1 VAKSDKQLPCGVIRM
16 RQKLEIVW
24 DLPDNGTRLQRF
36 RRYLRDKGVRQTTLD
51 DYLKRAERYLRF
63 CSHEQPS
70 PETAQ
75 KYRDYLMDKNL
86 SRSSVNNYCFAIKN
100 YHKMLGQ
107 EVTFPFLKRTN
118 TIPYYFTADEV
129 CRIFDQINNIK
140 HLAMFKAA
148 FYGCL
153 RAGELCNL
161 ELEDLDLDRLAL
173 KVRDGKGGKTA
184 MVYLSEDAAET
195 LRSYLAIRPEIAID
209 RHNPLFFT
217 DFGSWFDRRD
227 IYRLVIYYKRRAGI
241 TKKGGPHVLFRHTPA
256 SLMVQNGCDLL
267 TIQHVLRHNDINTSM
282 RYLHLAEDTKRSKYD
297 RFLKL

>member
-1 VAKSDKQLPCGVIRM
+1 M
-16 RQKLEIVW
+16 RQKLQINW
-24 DLPDNGTRLQRF
+24 DLPDNDSKLRRF
-36 RRYLRDKGVRQTTLD
+36 KRYLMDKGVRQSTLD
-51 DYLKRAERYLRF
+51 DYLARVESYLKF
-63 CSHEQPS
+63 CGDEQPS

-75 KYRDYLMDKNL
+75 NYRDSLMDRNL
-86 SRSSVNNYCFAIKN
+86 SRSSINNNCFAIRH

-107 EVTFPFLKRTN
+107 DVKFPFLKRTN

-129 CRIFDQINNIK
+129 GRIFDQINNIK
-140 HLAMFKAA
+140 HLAMFKTA

-153 RAGELCNL
+153 RASELCHL

-184 MVYLSEDAAET
+184 MVYLSEDAADT
-195 LRSYLAIRPEIAID
+195 LRDYLAVRPDITIGRQA
-209 RHNPLFFT
+209 PLFFT
-217 DFGSWFDRRD
+217 DFGDWYDRKN
-227 IYRLVIYYKRRAGI
+227 IYRLVIYYKERAGI
-241 TKKGGPHVLFRHTPA
+241 TKKGGAHVLFRHTPA

-282 RYLHLAEDTKRSKYD
+282 RYLHLADDTKRNKYD

>member
-1 VAKSDKQLPCGVIRM
+1 M
-16 RQKLEIVW
+16 RQKLQIDW
-24 DLPDNGTRLQRF
+24 NLPDNDAKLRRF
-36 RRYLRDKGVRQTTLD
+36 KRYLKDKGVRQSTLD
-51 DYLKRAERYLRF
+51 DYLLRIERYLRF
-63 CSHEQPS
+63 CGNEQPS

-75 KYRDYLMDKNL
+75 QYRDFLMDRNL
-86 SRSSVNNYCFAIKN
+86 SRSSVNNCCFAIKN

-107 EVTFPFLKRTN
+107 EVKFPFLKRTN

-129 CRIFDQINNIK
+129 CRIFDQVNNIK

-153 RAGELCNL
+153 RTSELCHL
-161 ELEDLDLDRLAL
+161 DLEDLDLDRLAL

-195 LRSYLAIRPEIAID
+195 LHDYLAIRPALTID
-209 RHNPLFFT
+209 RQNPLFFT
-217 DFGSWFDRRD
+217 DFGSWYDRKD

-241 TKKGGPHVLFRHTPA
+241 TKKGGAHVLFRHTPA

-267 TIQHVLRHNDINTSM
+267 TIQQVMRHNDIQTTM
-282 RYLHLAEDTKRSKYD
+282 RYLHLADDGKRERYD
-297 RFLKL
+297 QYLKL